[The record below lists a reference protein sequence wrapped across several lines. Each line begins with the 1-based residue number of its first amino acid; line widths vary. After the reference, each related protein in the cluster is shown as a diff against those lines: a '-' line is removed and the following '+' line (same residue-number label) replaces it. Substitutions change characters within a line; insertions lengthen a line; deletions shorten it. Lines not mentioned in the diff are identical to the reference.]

1 VNNINRTV
9 AKNAAANLMRGGATA
24 AVAFLLP
31 HSLTHTLDRERFAAW
46 SLMLQIAAYVAYLDF
61 GLQTAVARFI
71 AQTTELQ
78 QFERRERLI
87 GTARTLLSGAAFLGA
102 LGIGAVVLN
111 LQHLFK
117 GIPAPLSHELSLAAA
132 IVSLGSCLLLPF
144 STYTGVL
151 IGLHRNGYPAIAIGG
166 SRIIG
171 ALAVV
176 VASRFTHSLVLL
188 GVCLSVP
195 NLMGG
200 IAQWAMSKRLISLG
214 RKGVLYLDFEI
225 AREIAH
231 YCSGLTV
238 YAFGMLLVGGLDVT
252 IVGYFRFS
260 EVGFYSVAA
269 ILISFFAGL
278 NISLMTATIAPM
290 ATLHARNAP
299 TSIRQLVMRVTK
311 LNAFANVVMVALVF
325 LAGHRLLTLWVG
337 EVYASHA
344 LPMLELLA
352 IAQALRLVFAGY
364 SAMLVAT
371 GQQNKGIVGSV
382 TEGVSNLIASII
394 GGALYGGIGV
404 AWGTLIGAVVAVFV
418 TLLYTIPRAKEVP
431 FPIQP
436 FLVRG
441 VVPPLLSAAPI
452 FLLLAISQHSLGI
465 RAALAL
471 VLTIS
476 SLVIAVRLEVIPLAL
491 LKRPLA

>member
-9 AKNAAANLMRGGATA
+9 AKNATANLVRGGATA
-24 AVAFLLP
+24 AVAILLP
-31 HSLTHTLDRERFAAW
+31 HTLTHALDRDRFAAW

-71 AQTTELQ
+71 AQTTELE
-78 QFERRERLI
+78 QFHRREQLI
-87 GTARTLLSGAAFLGA
+87 GTARTLLSGAAVLGVLA
-102 LGIGAVVLN
+102 TGAVILN
-111 LQHLFK
+111 IQHIFK
-117 GIPAPLSHELSLAAA
+117 GVPAALSHELRVAAA
-132 IVSLGSCLLLPF
+132 IVSLGSCLLLPY

-151 IGLHRNGYPAIAIGG
+151 VGLHRNGYTAIAIGG

-171 ALAVV
+171 ALAVI
-176 VASRFTHSLVLL
+176 VACRFTHSLIVL
-188 GVCLSVP
+188 GVCLVVP

-200 IAQWAMSKRLISLG
+200 IYQWLTARSLISLG
-214 RKGVLYLDFEI
+214 HKGIFYLDFQMT
-225 AREIAH
+225 REIAH

-252 IVGYFRFS
+252 VVGYFRFS
-260 EVGFYSVAA
+260 DVGFYSVAA

-290 ATLHARNAP
+290 ATLHARNAL

-311 LNAFANVVMVALVF
+311 LNVFANVVMVAFVF
-325 LAGHRLLTLWVG
+325 LTGHRLLTVWVG
-337 EVYASHA
+337 SVYAVHA
-344 LPMLELLA
+344 LPILELLA
-352 IAQALRLVFAGY
+352 MAQALRLVVAAY

-371 GQQNKGIVGSV
+371 GQQNKGIESV
-382 TEGVSNLIASII
+382 LAEGFINLIASVV
-394 GGALYGGIGV
+394 GGALYGGVGV
-404 AWGTLIGAVVAVFV
+404 AWGTLIGAIVGVIV
-418 TLLYTIPRAKEVP
+418 TLLYTIPRAREVP

-441 VVPPLLSAAPI
+441 VVPALLSAAPI
-452 FLLLAISQHSLGI
+452 FLLLAVSQHSLGT